1 MLLSAIAISLSCG
14 GGGGRPASDAVVEQ
28 LQVSLVV
35 RDDGAIDVRE
45 RMKIRA
51 FTEPS
56 PFERHLRRRRVDR
69 FDDVRAAILDAPGG
83 QPAARI
89 DIDRGGDVQVRWP
102 DVSGEQGRT
111 LELQYR
117 MVGALE
123 IHGTRASAFYP
134 VVPLAPAYP
143 VAEARVELELPAAAH
158 VIESPAIAGAGW
170 TVVHTPNGATATRT
184 GITADETAVLSA
196 ALDIRALTILW
207 PAWQQNADR
216 AREMAPAF
224 LVGAFFILVIGLGA
238 VIMVWVQYPKQRAVA
253 GVRSSVRQAANGL
266 VGTGLVVLVI
276 AVASAA
282 GAAFAIERYG
292 GPLAAIPIA
301 IAIVGVMML
310 TAGLLLRRRT
320 PASQETGPTF

>member
-1 MLLSAIAISLSCG
+1 MSRSPTLQLLLSAIAISLSC

-28 LQVSLVV
+28 LQVRLAV

-45 RMKIRA
+45 TIKVRA
-51 FTEPS
+51 FIEPS

-69 FDDVRAAILDAPGG
+69 FDDVRAAIVDAPAGRS
-83 QPAARI
+83 AARI
-89 DIDRGGDVQVRWP
+89 DIDRWGDVQVRWP

-123 IHGTRASAFYP
+123 IHGTRAWVLYV

-143 VAEARVELELPAAAH
+143 VAEARVEVEFPKAAQ
-158 VIESPAIAGAGW
+158 IIKPPSIAGW
-170 TVVHTPNGATATRT
+170 TLVHTPHGATATRT
-184 GITADETAVLSA
+184 GITPGEPA
-196 ALDIRALTILW
+196 ALWATVDIGALTILL
-207 PAWQQNADR
+207 PTWQQNADR

-224 LVGAFFILVIGLGA
+224 LAGAFFILVIGLGA
-238 VIMVWVQYPKQRAVA
+238 VIMVWVQYPKQRTVA

-276 AVASAA
+276 AVAAAA
-282 GAAFAIERYG
+282 GAALAIERYG
-292 GPLAAIPIA
+292 RPLAAIPIS
-301 IAIVGVMML
+301 IAIVGVLML
-310 TAGLLLRRRT
+310 GAGLLLRRRRAT
-320 PASQETGPTF
+320 